1 MWLMSITI
9 WPVYGNN
16 LLFTCL
22 FITMSVIYTLMT
34 YLYFNW
40 KPWGHHQAKHSVKSQ
55 LLEDSVV
62 RRSYLQG
69 MKSHFSYTPK
79 LIKTFDFEQ
88 CDNLMLNR
96 YWDRHP
102 SALSPLVPFSQG
114 YTVVSILKLP
124 TLHITL
130 ILAIF

>member
-1 MWLMSITI
+1 MEIT
-9 WPVYGNN
+9 YYLHAC
-16 LLFTCL
+16 LLL
-22 FITMSVIYTLMT
+22 LMT
-34 YLYFNW
+34 YFSW

-69 MKSHFSYTPK
+69 MKTHFSYTPK
-79 LIKTFDFEQ
+79 LTKTFDFEQ

-96 YWDRHP
+96 YWDKHP

-130 ILAIF
+130 ILAIFSTSPLMHSCMSCVTPIN